1 MPSNSTETNW
11 FAFLRSN
18 ALTIL
23 SCLGIAVVVYPE
35 VSQLVRGEPIGDG
48 ISNLLTVGLVIL
60 LFLGLKGLDWVG
72 RSVRLSETQDRLAI
86 LALLSGIIGG
96 CVLVLAY
103 FPDAPAA
110 IGLLVP
116 TVLGALLVIRD
127 VVSK

>member
-1 MPSNSTETNW
+1 MPSNNTETDW
-11 FAFLRSN
+11 FALLGSN

-48 ISNLLTVGLVIL
+48 ISNLLVGGLVVL

-72 RSVRLSETQDRLAI
+72 RSVQLSETQDRLAI
-86 LALLSGIIGG
+86 LAFFGGLIGG
-96 CVLVLAY
+96 CVLILAY
-103 FPDAPAA
+103 FPDTPAA

-127 VVSK
+127 VASK